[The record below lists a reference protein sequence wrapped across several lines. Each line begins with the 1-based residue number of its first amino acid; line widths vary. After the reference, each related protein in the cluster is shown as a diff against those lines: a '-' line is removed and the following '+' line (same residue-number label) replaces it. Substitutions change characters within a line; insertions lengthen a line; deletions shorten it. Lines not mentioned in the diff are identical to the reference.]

1 MMLNN
6 VCVAHR
12 GWSGQAPENT
22 LAAIKMAANH
32 PDIAMLEID
41 VQLSRDGIPVII
53 HDYTLER
60 TTNGAGKVGDFTLK
74 ELKELDAGSWFS
86 TAAAGEAI
94 PTLEEVLQE
103 TRGKVKLNLEIKRG
117 GDWYPGIE
125 KKVADLVRQYAMES
139 DVIMTSFNHETI
151 HTLSKVAP
159 SIKTGLIIYGYPALI
174 EELLAYTGASI
185 LSMGYQYITD
195 NLVQSCLNHG
205 VDLIAWTIDQPEDMQ
220 QIARMGERIAICTN
234 YPERWFSAREI

>member
-1 MMLNN
+1 MLNN

-41 VQLSRDGIPVII
+41 VQLSRDGIPVIV

-151 HTLSKVAP
+151 HTLSKIAP
-159 SIKTGLIIYGYPALI
+159 GIKTGLIIYGYPALV
-174 EELLAYTGASI
+174 EELLAYTRASI

-205 VDLIAWTIDQPEDMQ
+205 VDLIAWTINEPEDMQ
-220 QIARMGERIAICTN
+220 KIARMGEQIAICTN
-234 YPERWFSAREI
+234 YPERWFLAREI

>member
-1 MMLNN
+1 MLNN